1 MLAISG
7 KRVNF
12 NLSGQAQENKIGQRP
27 PLRCREGKSVG
38 RLDARKDMFAKTPA
52 APPAPPHRTVKPRSV
67 AGRPTTFS
75 SNTNAGPILL
85 GASHTL
91 CRLASRW
98 QITPHVVPLT
108 FNANKS
114 FTVRCCHGCSRLNY
128 VLYT

>member
-52 APPAPPHRTVKPRSV
+52 APPAPPPPNSKTPQRSRQADNV
-67 AGRPTTFS
+67 LVQYQRRPDLARRLTHIMSASITLAN
-75 SNTNAGPILL
+75 NTARRAADVQRQQIFYRSLL
-85 GASHTL
+85 
-91 CRLASRW
+91 
-98 QITPHVVPLT
+98 
-108 FNANKS
+108 
-114 FTVRCCHGCSRLNY
+114 SRL
-128 VLYT
+128 L